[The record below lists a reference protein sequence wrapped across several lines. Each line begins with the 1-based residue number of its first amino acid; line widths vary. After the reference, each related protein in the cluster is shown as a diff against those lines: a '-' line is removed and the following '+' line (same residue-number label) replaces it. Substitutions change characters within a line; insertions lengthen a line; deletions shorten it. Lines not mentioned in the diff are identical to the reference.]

1 MNFMWSLI
9 SSWET
14 YYIAMVNLFS
24 LSSQRIYKNFSSDLS
39 PASSHSLWTNFYPVL
54 PRKRKIPEGS
64 FCIPSVKYT
73 SLHIPELY
81 CFIFIFFKLQNL
93 SILQSDARHSTWA
106 LDLIASHFSTTF
118 AFRNFKFLFTPFSS
132 LFSNFHSKINGLH
145 QLLTCLILSQWKQNK
160 QSFTD
165 LSSPLYS

>member
-1 MNFMWSLI
+1 
-9 SSWET
+9 
-14 YYIAMVNLFS
+14 MVNLFS

-81 CFIFIFFKLQNL
+81 CFIFIFFLNYKTYPSFSLMLGTQLELQISL
-93 SILQSDARHSTWA
+93 PL
-106 LDLIASHFSTTF
+106 TF
-118 AFRNFKFLFTPFSS
+118 PRTLNSGTKFLFTPFSS

-145 QLLTCLILSQWKQNK
+145 QLLTCLILSQ
-160 QSFTD
+160 
-165 LSSPLYS
+165 